1 MIEMSRNQS
10 ECREDDVPSLEKV
23 QMPVVSKIWEW
34 GLGKNSRLM
43 EILVI
48 FSIWL
53 SVDVLRIKS
62 VQRKRGRRMRTR
74 SWGKASIGPV
84 RRSGT
89 RPW

>member
-1 MIEMSRNQS
+1 M
-10 ECREDDVPSLEKV
+10 PSLEKV

-53 SVDVLRIKS
+53 SVDVLRIKECS
-62 VQRKRGRRMRTR
+62 EKKRQEDED
-74 SWGKASIGPV
+74 
-84 RRSGT
+84 
-89 RPW
+89 